1 MSILRPLL
9 ITQIIL
15 APSCIFQMKVFDS
28 VYILGFF
35 NEDMIGFVDIVKFSN
50 LTLDITDYVSIWNGV
65 CILLVKN
72 NIDKAITILANK
84 VSESMKKWC
93 IFFFFLPS
101 SCCYISSHWHVS
113 LL

>member
-1 MSILRPLL
+1 
-9 ITQIIL
+9 
-15 APSCIFQMKVFDS
+15 MKVFDS